1 MLATGLIILT
11 VAIGLYVFRH
21 GIYSFWDA
29 DVRRIDT
36 EQAQELLKKK
46 DLFLLD
52 ARTPEEFAVSHL
64 KGATRFEEGLS
75 LSLPKGRPIVIYCTI
90 GVRSN
95 KLAKKLSDEG
105 YEVYDMKEGILGWAN
120 SELPVVDNNG
130 LPTEHVHTYNKSFAH
145 LLKRG
150 TAIY

>member
-11 VAIGLYVFRH
+11 ATIGLYIFRN
-21 GIYSFWDA
+21 GVYSFWDA
-29 DVRRIDT
+29 DVKRIDT
-36 EQAQELLKKK
+36 EQAQELLQEQN
-46 DLFLLD
+46 LLLLD

-64 KGATRFEEGLS
+64 KGATRFMEELS
-75 LSLPKGRPIVIYCTI
+75 SSLPKDQPIVIYCTI

-95 KLAKKLSDEG
+95 KVAKKLSDQG

-130 LPTEHVHTYNKSFAH
+130 LPTENVHTYNKSFAH
-145 LLKRG
+145 LLKKG
-150 TAIY
+150 TAVY